1 MAKTIKISSFIET
14 ENNERITAV
23 KMTREDL

>member
-1 MAKTIKISSFIET
+1 MTNTIETSSFIET
-14 ENNERITAV
+14 ENNECTTAV